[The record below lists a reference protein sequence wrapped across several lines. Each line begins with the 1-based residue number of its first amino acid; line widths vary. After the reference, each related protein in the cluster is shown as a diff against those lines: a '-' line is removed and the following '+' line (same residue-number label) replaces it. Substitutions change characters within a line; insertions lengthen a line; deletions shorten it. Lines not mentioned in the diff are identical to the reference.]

1 MNTDDLITTIKEA
14 FGQPPEDV
22 LAPAKMASEGFGWL
36 NEILLGIRRE
46 AEGENFS
53 PRIVKLAS
61 AGAYIAL
68 DLANYCDSEYG
79 DMLRKLQEIGILSPD
94 RRQLD

>member
-1 MNTDDLITTIKEA
+1 MNTDDLVTTIKEA

-22 LAPAKMASEGFGWL
+22 LSPAKMAAEGFGWL
-36 NEILLGIRRE
+36 NEIRVSIRRE

-68 DLANYCDSEYG
+68 DLENYCGSEHKH
-79 DMLRKLQEIGILSPD
+79 MLRKLQEAGILPQD
-94 RRQLD
+94 RRPMD

>member
-1 MNTDDLITTIKEA
+1 MNTEDLVTTIKEA

-22 LAPAKMASEGFGWL
+22 LAPAKMAAEGFGWL
-36 NEILLGIRRE
+36 NEILLSIRRE

-68 DLANYCDSEYG
+68 DLENYCGSEHER
-79 DMLRKLQEIGILSPD
+79 MLQKLREGGILSPD
-94 RRQLD
+94 RRPLD

>member
-14 FGQPPEDV
+14 FGEHPEDV

-36 NEILLGIRRE
+36 NEILLSIRRE

-61 AGAYIAL
+61 AGAY
-68 DLANYCDSEYG
+68 LADGIGSYCGAEHAT
-79 DMLRKLQEIGILSPD
+79 MWQKLQEAGVIPPD